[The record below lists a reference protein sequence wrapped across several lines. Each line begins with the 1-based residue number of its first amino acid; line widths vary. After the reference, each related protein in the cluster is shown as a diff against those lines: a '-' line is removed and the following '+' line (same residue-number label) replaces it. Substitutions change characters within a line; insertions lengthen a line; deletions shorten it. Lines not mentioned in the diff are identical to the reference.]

1 MLSSQLTVGVVCYSW
16 TNNPGWGLKVELRS
30 CCGSECHTCD
40 PPTLAGIFALWS
52 PAQSCCC
59 RQTKVLLDLCRE
71 NLVMT
76 EQTGRRMKVNKGKNG
91 MKKGEGACFPRWSL
105 PCWSDRGWFL
115 HSVAVFRIP
124 FTLCL
129 FIVIIPFCPLWKV
142 ETSQAKTNREMP
154 SKSVDVMLW
163 VWQWQDMLRILND

>member
-30 CCGSECHTCD
+30 CCGSHLWPSD
-40 PPTLAGIFALWS
+40 TLWLWS

-124 FTLCL
+124 LSPCLSLLFLFVLFEKWKHLKRKQTEKCPQNLWMLC
-129 FIVIIPFCPLWKV
+129 C
-142 ETSQAKTNREMP
+142 EYDSG
-154 SKSVDVMLW
+154 
-163 VWQWQDMLRILND
+163 RICFEY

>member
-1 MLSSQLTVGVVCYSW
+1 MLSSRLTVGVVCYSW

-40 PPTLAGIFALWS
+40 PPTLSGIFALWS

-59 RQTKVLLDLCRE
+59 RRTKVLLDLCRE

-76 EQTGRRMKVNKGKNG
+76 EQTGRRMKVNKGKTG

-105 PCWSDRGWFL
+105 PRWSDRGWFL
-115 HSVAVFRIP
+115 HSVAVFRILLSP
-124 FTLCL
+124 SVYLSLLFLFVLFEKWKHLKRKQTEKRPRNLWMLC
-129 FIVIIPFCPLWKV
+129 C
-142 ETSQAKTNREMP
+142 EYDSG
-154 SKSVDVMLW
+154 
-163 VWQWQDMLRILND
+163 RICFEY